1 MATETMNYG
10 YPKPGEDDFYDINQ
24 YNQAMEMIDEDIKEM
39 DEEKQDNLGI
49 GAFKGNI
56 DMLGENGL
64 PQTSSVCWCQAKD
77 LQGVLPYESQND
89 YCFTLETNATLDNQT
104 ASERSQRAI
113 VYGEDGVRIFERL
126 FADGEWCN
134 WRELLCTDGD
144 TKNNI
149 VTFQSGDMENP
160 TEWVDIDPV
169 QSNEKHS
176 SLWRK
181 ISLGIKNLRYL
192 KKMLGSTDIS
202 KLGDGTITGA
212 LSALNTGMKD
222 NSSVATSSTNGMMSA
237 SDKRKLDGIATNAN
251 NYTHPTSHAANIINQ
266 DATHRFVT
274 DTEKSNWNGKAAANH
289 SHSYL
294 PLTGGTVTGK
304 ITVQNYVDVGA
315 YAVNFGADAYIFR
328 NGYRTKGD
336 VSIDSASGNVG
347 VSTGGFYVH
356 DRTSIGW
363 APVYASSF
371 SQQSSKRYKENFSDV
386 APKDAAK
393 LLKLVPKR
401 FDYISGEKNQS
412 GFIAEDVEEFFP
424 EICSYQ
430 EDSVTGQRKLFGIDY
445 SKFAPY
451 IIKLLQMQEERI
463 TKLENSNG

>member
-10 YPKPGEDDFYDINQ
+10 YPKPGQDDFYDINQ

-39 DEEKQDNLGI
+39 DEEKQNNLGI

-64 PQTSSVCWCQAKD
+64 PQTSSVCWCQAKE
-77 LQGVLPYESQND
+77 LQGILPYESQND
-89 YCFTLETNATLDNQT
+89 YCFTLETNATLDNET

-144 TKNNI
+144 TKNNV

-176 SLWRK
+176 SLWQK

-212 LSALNTGMKD
+212 LSALNTGIIPNYLSHSFGGVSKQGWYRIAKT
-222 NSSVATSSTNGMMSA
+222 NSRYGSNSCVISLKRSYNSPAPEYQKVQFFGVFDLRKFVSLAAFSKVHMWTKIRETWDEVNNYSCIEIYQSRESYNNTWFVFVEEASGVYGNDHWKAIPPELTQEAVSGVTVLTS
-237 SDKRKLDGIATNAN
+237 LELPAN
-251 NYTHPTSHAANIINQ
+251 NPA
-266 DATHRFVT
+266 
-274 DTEKSNWNGKAAANH
+274 
-289 SHSYL
+289 
-294 PLTGGTVTGK
+294 
-304 ITVQNYVDVGA
+304 
-315 YAVNFGADAYIFR
+315 
-328 NGYRTKGD
+328 
-336 VSIDSASGNVG
+336 
-347 VSTGGFYVH
+347 
-356 DRTSIGW
+356 
-363 APVYASSF
+363 
-371 SQQSSKRYKENFSDV
+371 
-386 APKDAAK
+386 
-393 LLKLVPKR
+393 
-401 FDYISGEKNQS
+401 
-412 GFIAEDVEEFFP
+412 
-424 EICSYQ
+424 
-430 EDSVTGQRKLFGIDY
+430 
-445 SKFAPY
+445 
-451 IIKLLQMQEERI
+451 
-463 TKLENSNG
+463 

>member
-39 DEEKQDNLGI
+39 DQEKQNNLGI

-89 YCFTLETNATLDNQT
+89 YCFTLETNVALDNQT

-113 VYGEDGVRIFERL
+113 VYGEGGVRIFERL
-126 FADGEWCN
+126 FVDGEWCN

-144 TKNNI
+144 TKNNV

-176 SLWRK
+176 SLWQK

-212 LSALNTGMKD
+212 LSALNTGIQD
-222 NSSVATSSTNGMMSA
+222 VASHFITQPQTNDVITKINHWDFCIYKVGRIVTVLINFSGDMEPTQGTA
-237 SDKRKLDGIATNAN
+237 YKLLTIPEVYRPIINVIAT
-251 NYTHPTSHAANIINQ
+251 YPTQINGVTVMANINP
-266 DATHRFVT
+266 DGSFVLFN
-274 DTEKSNWNGKAAANH
+274 DG
-289 SHSYL
+289 
-294 PLTGGTVTGK
+294 VK
-304 ITVQNYVDVGA
+304 ITNDWICRQV
-315 YAVNFGADAYIFR
+315 F
-328 NGYRTKGD
+328 T
-336 VSIDSASGNVG
+336 
-347 VSTGGFYVH
+347 
-356 DRTSIGW
+356 
-363 APVYASSF
+363 
-371 SQQSSKRYKENFSDV
+371 
-386 APKDAAK
+386 
-393 LLKLVPKR
+393 
-401 FDYISGEKNQS
+401 YISKQ
-412 GFIAEDVEEFFP
+412 
-424 EICSYQ
+424 
-430 EDSVTGQRKLFGIDY
+430 
-445 SKFAPY
+445 
-451 IIKLLQMQEERI
+451 
-463 TKLENSNG
+463 

>member
-192 KKMLGSTDIS
+192 K
-202 KLGDGTITGA
+202 
-212 LSALNTGMKD
+212 
-222 NSSVATSSTNGMMSA
+222 
-237 SDKRKLDGIATNAN
+237 
-251 NYTHPTSHAANIINQ
+251 
-266 DATHRFVT
+266 
-274 DTEKSNWNGKAAANH
+274 
-289 SHSYL
+289 
-294 PLTGGTVTGK
+294 
-304 ITVQNYVDVGA
+304 
-315 YAVNFGADAYIFR
+315 
-328 NGYRTKGD
+328 
-336 VSIDSASGNVG
+336 
-347 VSTGGFYVH
+347 
-356 DRTSIGW
+356 IGR
-363 APVYASSF
+363 AHV
-371 SQQSSKRYKENFSDV
+371 
-386 APKDAAK
+386 
-393 LLKLVPKR
+393 
-401 FDYISGEKNQS
+401 
-412 GFIAEDVEEFFP
+412 
-424 EICSYQ
+424 
-430 EDSVTGQRKLFGIDY
+430 
-445 SKFAPY
+445 
-451 IIKLLQMQEERI
+451 
-463 TKLENSNG
+463 